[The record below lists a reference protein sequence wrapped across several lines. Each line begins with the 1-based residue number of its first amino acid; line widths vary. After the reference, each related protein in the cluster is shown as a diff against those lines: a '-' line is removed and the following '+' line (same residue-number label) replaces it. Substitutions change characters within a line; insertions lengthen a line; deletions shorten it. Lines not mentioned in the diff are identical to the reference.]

1 MPRHTR
7 IIGLSLAAVALSLS
21 VEPLAAETSR
31 PDAMLPIETP
41 LTSPNSGSVTLA
53 LPQADP
59 AVRSF
64 YQARLDSPVWHDG
77 DRWLPTAAG
86 LLAVMAQADAHGLDP
101 NHYLPQSPADTL
113 AAPPSDALDVT
124 LTEALL
130 HYVRDVSSGR
140 IPPKERPD
148 HRYPH
153 GEPPEDATA
162 ALQLAE
168 VLASPDPVTALAA
181 VQPSDPAYGRLK
193 ALLADLRRQRD
204 ASGGWMPIPDGPSV
218 REGDAD
224 PRLSLVQTSLMLHGD
239 LDAVTVRDRPEPPAY
254 DAILM
259 EAVKRFQARHGLTVD
274 GILGRDTVRTLN
286 VPIDDRIR
294 QVMATMER
302 LRWDPPPP
310 TTGKFIE
317 VNVPDYRLIGYDN
330 GSPALTMTVV
340 VGTEKNRTPLFTDYM
355 DNVVLNPTWTVPLS
369 IARNELLPKLRNDPG
384 YTVGQNMDIFAG
396 WSHDAPV
403 IDPWAVDWHAISANR
418 LSYRFVER
426 AGPGN
431 ALGLMRFSLNNDF
444 AIYLHDTP
452 SKSLFNRPH
461 RAFSHGCV
469 RLEDYDALLGFVA
482 GPVADRARQH
492 LATGRTMTI
501 RLPDSVPVRMIYHTA
516 WVDEAGRPQ
525 FRRDVYGLDPE
536 VVQRMREGG
545 RKLIALKPQEIGT
558 R

>member
-1 MPRHTR
+1 MSRHIR
-7 IIGLSLAAVALSLS
+7 IIRLGLVAAALALPVG
-21 VEPLAAETSR
+21 PLAAETTR
-31 PDAMLPIETP
+31 PDAVVAVETP
-41 LTSPNSGSVTLA
+41 LTSPNAGAVSLA

-77 DRWLPTAAG
+77 SQWVPAAGG
-86 LLAVMAQADAHGLDP
+86 LLAVMAQAGDHGLDP
-101 NHYLPQSPADTL
+101 AHYLPRPPADIL
-113 AAPPSDALDVT
+113 AGPPSDALDVT

-140 IPPKERPD
+140 IPPKQRPD

-153 GEPPEDATA
+153 GEPPEEATA
-162 ALQLAE
+162 ALTLAR
-168 VLASPDPVTALAA
+168 VLAAPDPAAALAA
-181 VQPSDPAYGRLK
+181 VQPGDPAYARLK
-193 ALLADLRRQRD
+193 GLLAELRLQRD
-204 ASGGWMPIPDGPSV
+204 ATGGWPVVPDGPSV
-218 REGDAD
+218 REGERD
-224 PRLSLVQTSLMLHGD
+224 PRLSQVQTSLMLQGD
-239 LDAVTVRDRPEPPAY
+239 LDATAVENRLRPEVY
-254 DAILM
+254 DRLLV
-259 EAVKRFQARHGLTVD
+259 EAVKRFQARHGITVD

-294 QVMATMER
+294 QVVATMER

-310 TTGKFIE
+310 ATGKFIE
-317 VNVPDYRLIGYDN
+317 VNVPDYTLVGYDN
-330 GSPALTMTVV
+330 GTPALTMTVV
-340 VGTEKNRTPLFTDYM
+340 VGTDENRTPLFTDYM

-369 IARNELLPKLRNDPG
+369 IARNELLPKLRRDPG
-384 YTVGQNMDIFAG
+384 YTQGRNMDIFAG
-396 WSHDAPV
+396 WSHESPR
-403 IDPWAVDWHAISANR
+403 IDPWAVDWHSISANR

-431 ALGLMRFSLNNDF
+431 ALGLVRFSLNNDF

-469 RLEDYDALLGFVA
+469 RVGDYDALLGFVA
-482 GPVADRARQH
+482 GPVAERARQQ

-501 RLPDSVPVRMIYHTA
+501 RLPENVPVRMVYHTA
-516 WVDEAGRPQ
+516 SVDEAGRAQ
-525 FRRDVYGLDPE
+525 FRRDVYDLDAE

-545 RKLIALKPQEIGT
+545 RKLIALKPQEIGA